1 MQIKAQQKNSR
12 QSPRK
17 VRLIAD
23 QVKGMSLEKAFAQL
37 ALMERN
43 STIVLLKVMRQA
55 VANAVNNHQL
65 AVEDLELENILVKT
79 GPTYKRWQPVSRGRA
94 HKILKRTCHVEVILK
109 TKEQV
114 NEKQELKQEEKA
126 KSAKSATDKQVK
138 KDSASKRS
146 TKATKTK
153 KTVTKNSK
161 MTVKKTSK
169 TTSKPTQNKKK

>member
-23 QVKGMSLEKAFAQL
+23 QVKGMSLENAFAQL

-109 TKEQV
+109 TKEQAK
-114 NEKQELKQEEKA
+114 EKLETKEEKVKPA
-126 KSAKSATDKQVK
+126 KNVTNKKVK
-138 KDSASKRS
+138 KGFSFERIS
-146 TKATKTK
+146 
-153 KTVTKNSK
+153 
-161 MTVKKTSK
+161 
-169 TTSKPTQNKKK
+169 